1 MHVPHIFYERV
12 CAVFFSLQ
20 SDLHEKKCTAC
31 NACSVCTACNAVRY
45 MWYNIGMYIA
55 VLNTKGGVGKTTTAV
70 YLALAAHNADPDRP
84 VVLIDADPQK
94 SALSWA
100 EIAKENGEELPFEVV
115 EGIEKSFRYN
125 GAHRE
130 AIAIVDTAPSGYAL
144 EYPVQNA
151 DLIIIPTEA
160 DGLSLARTYRTLE
173 YVGDTGV
180 VLLNRVRRNTKAFK
194 VAMDMLEKEE
204 IPMFDTVIPDSVA
217 YRTYGTCPR
226 TSGAFADAWMEIE
239 EEMQQ

>member
-1 MHVPHIFYERV
+1 MYRTYSMNECVRY
-12 CAVFFSLQ
+12 FFRFSPICMR
-20 SDLHEKKCTAC
+20 KKCTAC
-31 NACSVCTACNAVRY
+31 NACSVCTACIAVRY

-70 YLALAAHNADPDRP
+70 YLALAAYNANPDRP

-115 EGIEKSFRYN
+115 EGIEQSFRYN

-226 TSGAFADAWMEIE
+226 TAGAFAEAWMEIE
-239 EEMQQ
+239 EEMKK

>member
-1 MHVPHIFYERV
+1 M
-12 CAVFFSLQ
+12 
-20 SDLHEKKCTAC
+20 
-31 NACSVCTACNAVRY
+31 RY
-45 MWYNIGMYIA
+45 MWYNISMYIA
-55 VLNTKGGVGKTTTAV
+55 ILNTKGGVGKTTTAV
-70 YLALAAHNADPDRP
+70 YLALAAHNANPDRP

-115 EGIEKSFRYN
+115 EGIEKSFPYYR
-125 GAHRE
+125 AHRE
-130 AIAIVDTAPSGYAL
+130 VIAIVDTAPSGYAL

-151 DLIIIPTEA
+151 DLIVIPTEA

-173 YVGDTGV
+173 YVGETGV

-194 VAMDMLEKEE
+194 VAMETLEKEE
-204 IPMFDTVIPDSVA
+204 IPMFDTVIPDSVM
-217 YRTYGTCPR
+217 YRSYGTRPK
-226 TSGAFADAWMEIE
+226 TAGAFADAWREIE

>member
-1 MHVPHIFYERV
+1 MR
-12 CAVFFSLQ
+12 
-20 SDLHEKKCTAC
+20 
-31 NACSVCTACNAVRY
+31 
-45 MWYNIGMYIA
+45 YNIGMYIA

-70 YLALAAHNADPDRP
+70 YLSLAAHNANPDRP

-100 EIAKENGEELPFEVV
+100 EIAKENGEELPFEVE
-115 EGIEKSFRYN
+115 EGIEKSFRYYR
-125 GAHRE
+125 AHRE

-151 DLIIIPTEA
+151 DLIVIPTEA

-194 VAMDMLEKEE
+194 IAMDMLEKEE

-217 YRTYGTCPR
+217 YRAYGTRPR
-226 TSGAFADAWMEIE
+226 TAGAFADAWMEIE
-239 EEMQQ
+239 EEMRK

>member
-31 NACSVCTACNAVRY
+31 IAMRY
-45 MWYNIGMYIA
+45 MWYNIDMYIA

>member
-1 MHVPHIFYERV
+1 M
-12 CAVFFSLQ
+12 
-20 SDLHEKKCTAC
+20 
-31 NACSVCTACNAVRY
+31 RY
-45 MWYNIGMYIA
+45 MWYNIDMYIA

>member
-1 MHVPHIFYERV
+1 
-12 CAVFFSLQ
+12 
-20 SDLHEKKCTAC
+20 
-31 NACSVCTACNAVRY
+31 
-45 MWYNIGMYIA
+45 MYIA

-84 VVLIDADPQK
+84 VILIDADPQK

-100 EIAKENGEELPFEVV
+100 EIAKENGEKLPFEVV
-115 EGIEKSFRYN
+115 EGIEKSFRYSR
-125 GAHRE
+125 AHRE

-180 VLLNRVRRNTKAFK
+180 VLINRARKNTKAFK
-194 VAMDMLEKEE
+194 VAMETLEKEK
-204 IPMFDTVIPDSVA
+204 IPMFDTVIPDSVM
-217 YRTYGTCPR
+217 YRSYGTRPK
-226 TSGAFADAWMEIE
+226 TAGAFADAWLEIE
-239 EEMQQ
+239 EEMKK